1 MRKCVCAVYAELLV
15 YCLDFSP
22 YSVDFQTWNTLRE
35 MPIATHADRSLL
47 CEDGLIVDVHADDGL
62 DGGERRWVDAL
73 AAEERGQL
81 GGARVVERAERVLR
95 LGTLE
100 RSGGVDLAGC
110 DATPSSSR
118 KKMASATSSS
128 ECSHAGLGWS
138 GASPSSSR
146 SVYMFVIKKRS
157 TALSSSREVT
167 SSVMPTMSKP
177 ASSAVVGGV
186 AIARIV
192 DEGVTVRQ

>member
-1 MRKCVCAVYAELLV
+1 MTALMAA
-15 YCLDFSP
+15 
-22 YSVDFQTWNTLRE
+22 SVD
-35 MPIATHADRSLL
+35 
-47 CEDGLIVDVHADDGL
+47 GLT
-62 DGGERRWVDAL
+62 RWQPKNVASSEVL
-73 AAEERGQL
+73 SSSS
-81 GGARVVERAERVLR
+81 VPRAERVLR

-110 DATPSSSR
+110 DA
-118 KKMASATSSS
+118 
-128 ECSHAGLGWS
+128 ECLEEEDGLRHVLLGVQPR
-138 GASPSSSR
+138 GTRLVGRVALVFEER
-146 SVYMFVIKKRS
+146 VHVFVIKKRL